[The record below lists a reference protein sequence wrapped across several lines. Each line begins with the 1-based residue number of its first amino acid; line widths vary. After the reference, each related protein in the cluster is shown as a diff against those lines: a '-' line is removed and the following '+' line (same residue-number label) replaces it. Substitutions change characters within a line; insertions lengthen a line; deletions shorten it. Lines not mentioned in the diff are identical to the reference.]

1 MIRVFPRE
9 TLGGFENDW
18 LNSKFHFSFADYYDE
33 KRMGFGPLRVIN
45 DDLIKAGSGFDLH
58 PHRDMEII
66 TYVRTGAVHHRD
78 TLGHKG
84 KTGAGDVQVMTAG
97 TGIAHAEHADPSD
110 DTTLFQIWIQPNR
123 RGLQPRWGQAEFPK
137 APVTG
142 DLKLLVSGRESD
154 ADSDAL
160 TIHQDAAIYGGN
172 LVKDTALTHN
182 VRGNT
187 GAYVVIS
194 AGEVGVNGTVMK
206 VGDGAEITGEPTLNI
221 RGLTDAELLV
231 IEV

>member
-1 MIRVFPRE
+1 MIRVFPKDA
-9 TLGGFENDW
+9 LGGFKNDW

-33 KRMGFGPLRVIN
+33 ARMNFGPLRVIN

-84 KTGAGDVQVMTAG
+84 KTGAGDVQVMSAG
-97 TGIAHAEHADPSD
+97 TGIAHAEHADPAD
-110 DTTLFQIWIQPNR
+110 DTTLFQIWITPKS
-123 RGLQPRWGQAEFPK
+123 RGIKPRWEQAEFPK
-137 APVTG
+137 APVQG
-142 DLKLLVSGRESD
+142 ALKLLVSGREGEAKD
-154 ADSDAL
+154 GVLA
-160 TIHQDAAIYGGN
+160 IHQDAALYGGRMDQGTT
-172 LVKDTALTHN
+172 LSHN
-182 VRGNT
+182 VRGPT

-194 AGEVGVNGTVMK
+194 AGEVELNGMPMK
-206 VGDGAEITGEPTLNI
+206 MGDGAEVTGEDMLQI
-221 RGLTDAELLV
+221 RSLTDAELLV